1 MSISLSTDEPLAH
14 LDELGRTHLLIEHL
28 QEVAALARTFA
39 ARFDAG
45 DWGYLAGLWH
55 DLGKYSSSFQKRIKE
70 AHGIAAHLEEGAE
83 ASRDHSTA
91 GAIHA
96 ASKLGGADKLGV
108 LGRYIGAAIA
118 GHHSGLPDWAGFMDR
133 LASQEKLN
141 LYDESVRRGGHQ
153 ILDVPLPKKP
163 QYQVPPKQQ
172 KRFLDIWTRMVFSAL
187 CDADFLDTERFFNLG
202 RASLRGSSCGI
213 SELKQVLDAYMT
225 QLEAT
230 APQPPSVVNQ
240 VRSEIR
246 KACVNRAQA
255 RTAAFSLTVPTGG
268 GKTLAGLQFALH
280 HAHAHGLER
289 VIVAIPFT
297 SIIEQTAEVYRTVF
311 KSLGNDVVLEHHS
324 AVDPQRETARSR
336 IACENWDAP
345 LVVTTTVQLFE
356 SLLGNRPGACRKL
369 HRLVR
374 SVIILDEA
382 QTLPPSLLAPLLD
395 VLRQMKEHFGASI
408 VFSTATQPAFLSSR
422 LPQLDKEN
430 IGFEKIEEIVPASID
445 AFARLRRVQAYWPSS
460 LQPLPYEQL
469 AEEVA
474 QLDDVLVIVH
484 RRDDARKLCE
494 RLDALL
500 EDQSTLHLSALMCPA
515 HRSIVLAEIKRR
527 KGANQPVRLVATQL
541 VEAGVDL
548 DFAVVYRALGGMDAL
563 AQAAGRCNREGKLSG
578 LGQLRIFVAES
589 DPPRGVPQHALQVA
603 SGMYKEN
610 LKDLDDP
617 ALFQT
622 YFRRLYEGTD
632 PDAKEIQKA
641 RGDGNFKTVAD
652 AAKLIEDDWS
662 APLVV
667 PYGDAPTVVAELER
681 YGSSRAIFR
690 KLQRYTVTISKKAR
704 EEWLKSGLIAPS
716 IDPAGSVVVLGKST
730 AAYDQRFGLVPDR
743 IGLVLPET
751 LIG

>member
-1 MSISLSTDEPLAH
+1 M
-14 LDELGRTHLLIEHL
+14 
-28 QEVAALARTFA
+28 
-39 ARFDAG
+39 
-45 DWGYLAGLWH
+45 
-55 DLGKYSSSFQKRIKE
+55 
-70 AHGIAAHLEEGAE
+70 
-83 ASRDHSTA
+83 
-91 GAIHA
+91 
-96 ASKLGGADKLGV
+96 
-108 LGRYIGAAIA
+108 
-118 GHHSGLPDWAGFMDR
+118 
-133 LASQEKLN
+133 
-141 LYDESVRRGGHQ
+141 
-153 ILDVPLPKKP
+153 
-163 QYQVPPKQQ
+163 
-172 KRFLDIWTRMVFSAL
+172 
-187 CDADFLDTERFFNLG
+187 
-202 RASLRGSSCGI
+202 
-213 SELKQVLDAYMT
+213 
-225 QLEAT
+225 
-230 APQPPSVVNQ
+230 
-240 VRSEIR
+240 
-246 KACVNRAQA
+246 
-255 RTAAFSLTVPTGG
+255 
-268 GKTLAGLQFALH
+268 
-280 HAHAHGLER
+280 
-289 VIVAIPFT
+289 
-297 SIIEQTAEVYRTVF
+297 F
-311 KSLGNDVVLEHHS
+311 KSLGDDVVLEHHS

-408 VFSTATQPAFLSSR
+408 VFSTATQPAFLSLR

-445 AFARLRRVQAYWPSS
+445 AFARLRRVQACWPSS
-460 LQPLPYEQL
+460 LQPLPYDQL

-500 EDQSTLHLSALMCPA
+500 EDKSTLHLSALMCPA

-681 YGSSRAIFR
+681 YGSSRTIFR
-690 KLQRYTVTISKKAR
+690 KLQRYTVTVSKKAR